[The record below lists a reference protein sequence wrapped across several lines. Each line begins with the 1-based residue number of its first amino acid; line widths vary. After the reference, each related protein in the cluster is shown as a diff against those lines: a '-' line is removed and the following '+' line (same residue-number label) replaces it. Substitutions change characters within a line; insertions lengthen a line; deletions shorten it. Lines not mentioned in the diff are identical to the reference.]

1 MSNSSDSKMPS
12 ASADSFDYFLDKAT
26 GLWTVTWF
34 ERDTTNTLVKRTD
47 PQRFRKEARAKE
59 RVRQHRKEVA
69 KLKPHARWDDY
80 RGKYILV
87 WYEGDPPRQR
97 RSSLGTADKS
107 EIPAR
112 MERKLA
118 ELGLGFASQRLTV
131 AAMLDRYLA
140 DVLINRSAATRAA
153 FVRTSQRLQQ
163 WLGGSRAVTDVD
175 ETALAEYRD
184 HRLQVIQPSSF
195 SVEATHWNA
204 AVRWHQRKKLL
215 AADEQVALVE
225 LPKVPHRE
233 RLSISKDDHT
243 LILEALRAD
252 RLSRK
257 TNAHRP
263 SSLEIYTTMVRYTGG
278 RSCFYDDLQWSQVD
292 WANQVIDFQPAGATV
307 SANKRRP
314 KVPIAA
320 ELLPFLQE
328 IFALRQPGEDHVL
341 WQRGRRITS
350 RLNYFARS
358 KLAQADNPRLRELAP
373 VLHSHAFRRSYITWA
388 VSAGLS
394 TSLIARVTGNSPAV
408 IEKYYFAYR
417 PDMGRVVVDRV

>member
-87 WYEGDPPRQR
+87 WYEGDLPRQR

-225 LPKVPHRE
+225 LPKVHRE

-328 IFALRQPGEDHVL
+328 IFALANP
-341 WQRGRRITS
+341 
-350 RLNYFARS
+350 ARTMS
-358 KLAQADNPRLRELAP
+358 
-373 VLHSHAFRRSYITWA
+373 FG
-388 VSAGLS
+388 SAGGVS
-394 TSLIARVTGNSPAV
+394 HRA
-408 IEKYYFAYR
+408 
-417 PDMGRVVVDRV
+417 